1 VVVEAAVAA
10 VAAEWAAAVVAV
22 SAAVPAPWAWLMV
35 LLEDQ
40 RQARWGPLVSRP
52 ALIIEPAQ

>member
-1 VVVEAAVAA
+1 
-10 VAAEWAAAVVAV
+10 VVAV